1 VAGLAERQSDVLP
14 AVIGVMD
21 RAPRGSARRDGHLKR
36 VDDELMAHVAVHRPA
51 DDPAA
56 EEILHGS
63 EVQPALTGTDLLD
76 VRRPHAIRRVGSKVT
91 ADEVTERLDAL
102 HAHRATLAAPLER
115 ALQARRAHQPGDALL
130 ADRDALTRQHRVH
143 ARAAVATAAGRMDP
157 SDALRQPRVGQ
168 LAI

>member
-1 VAGLAERQSDVLP
+1 
-14 AVIGVMD
+14 MD
-21 RAPRGSARRDGHLKR
+21 RAPRGSARRDGHLER

-115 ALQARRAHQPGDALL
+115 DLQAAARISRA
-130 ADRDALTRQHRVH
+130 TRFSPT
-143 ARAAVATAAGRMDP
+143 AMPSRASIACTRGLP
-157 SDALRQPRVGQ
+157 
-168 LAI
+168 